1 MKHSALISVLVLL
14 VAVAGGM
21 GGNGVLTVAS
31 AESTYD
37 ISTLA
42 GKVASVNGTAGL
54 HNPFS
59 GLVVLGRGGRGHD
72 GHPPPLFPLPPS
84 LVPPRPPFPLPVPSP
99 PAAPH

>member
-54 HNPFS
+54 VKPFLGFVEQEKGSQGPAGQPPPFAPFS
-59 GLVVLGRGGRGHD
+59 PSFC
-72 GHPPPLFPLPPS
+72 PPEPPS
-84 LVPPRPPFPLPVPSP
+84 LCPCCCPRG
-99 PAAPH
+99 